1 LCPLTKTLSPRAD
14 RAAIE
19 RLLKTARGQ
28 IDGVLKMMD
37 EGKYCMDV
45 ANQVLAAQA
54 VLRKAN
60 REILK
65 GHMEGCLA
73 SAFAVGDRQEQ
84 QEKIQEILDL
94 MDSMGK

>member
-1 LCPLTKTLSPRAD
+1 MTNKLSARAD

-37 EGKYCMDV
+37 EGKYCMDI

-54 VLRKAN
+54 ILRKAN

-65 GHMEGCLA
+65 GHMEGCVA
-73 SAFAVGDRQEQ
+73 AAFTDGDREMQ

>member
-1 LCPLTKTLSPRAD
+1 MTNKLSPRAD

-37 EGKYCMDV
+37 EGKYCMDI

-54 VLRKAN
+54 ILRKAN

-65 GHMEGCLA
+65 GHMEGCVA
-73 SAFAVGDRQEQ
+73 AAFADGDREVQ

>member
-1 LCPLTKTLSPRAD
+1 MTKTLSPRAD

-73 SAFAVGDRQEQ
+73 SAFAVGDREEQ

>member
-1 LCPLTKTLSPRAD
+1 MTKQLSAKTD

-37 EGKYCMDV
+37 EGKYCMDI
-45 ANQVLAAQA
+45 ANQILAAQA
-54 VLRKAN
+54 ILRKAN

-65 GHMEGCLA
+65 GHMEGYVA
-73 SAFAVGDRQEQ
+73 AAFATGNRAE
-84 QEKIQEILDL
+84 EEAKIQEILDL
-94 MDSMGK
+94 MDSMTK

>member
-1 LCPLTKTLSPRAD
+1 MTKKLSPHAD
-14 RAAIE
+14 RTAIE

-28 IDGVLKMMD
+28 IDGILRMM
-37 EGKYCMDV
+37 EEEKYCMDI

-54 VLRKAN
+54 ILKKVN

-65 GHMEGCLA
+65 GHMEGCVA
-73 SAFAVGDRQEQ
+73 SAFASGDPEAQ
-84 QEKIQEILDL
+84 QDKIREILDL

>member
-1 LCPLTKTLSPRAD
+1 LTKTLSPRAD

>member
-1 LCPLTKTLSPRAD
+1 MTKMLSPRAD

-73 SAFAVGDRQEQ
+73 SAFAVGDREEQ

>member
-1 LCPLTKTLSPRAD
+1 MTKTLSPRAD

>member
-1 LCPLTKTLSPRAD
+1 MTKTLSPRAD

-54 VLRKAN
+54 ILRKAN

-73 SAFAVGDRQEQ
+73 SAFAAGDRAEQ